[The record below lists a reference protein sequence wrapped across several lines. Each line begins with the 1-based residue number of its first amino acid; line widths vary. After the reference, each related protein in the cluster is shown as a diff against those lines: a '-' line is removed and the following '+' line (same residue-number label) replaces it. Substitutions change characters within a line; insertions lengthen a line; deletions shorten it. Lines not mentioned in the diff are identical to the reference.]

1 MAQIQ
6 RKTRIKAWTVPFF
19 YAVAALTLAVASM
32 RLAYVLLPSS
42 VSTISVNAAI
52 GIYSS
57 IASGMLALSAIVFS
71 LTFVMVQFSATAYSP
86 RLVLWIGQDPVLSH
100 AMGVFT
106 ATFLYALVALAWVD
120 RNGSG
125 RVPLIG
131 IVTVTALLVLSVI
144 MFIGLIQRVN
154 MLQVTQ
160 MLVFTGDQGR
170 EIVEKLYPPLE
181 TPACPIW
188 AEGCGAP
195 RLQTLTHHGQPQIV
209 QSVDVPALVE
219 IASRAGCTIELT
231 AAVGDAILDSTPI
244 LQIRGGVG
252 PFPEEPLR
260 RAIELGSERTFE
272 QDPKYAIRLLVDI
285 AIKALSPAIN
295 DPTTAV
301 QTLVQIEDLLLRLG
315 RRRLEIGV
323 FCDSDNRPRVF
334 VAFPSWEDFL
344 RLALDE
350 IRFYGANSMQ
360 VMRCMK
366 ATISELISVLPE
378 ERHQA
383 LRYWQHRL
391 ESTIDR
397 SFGDKLERLDAS
409 TEDRQGLG
417 VSRLSKR
424 NS

>member
-1 MAQIQ
+1 
-6 RKTRIKAWTVPFF
+6 
-19 YAVAALTLAVASM
+19 M

-42 VSTISVNAAI
+42 VSTISANAAI

-57 IASGMLALSAIVFS
+57 IASGMLALSVIVFS
-71 LTFVMVQFSATAYSP
+71 LTFVLVQFSATAYSP
-86 RLVLWIGQDPVLSH
+86 RLVVWIGQDPVLSH

-131 IVTVTALLVLSVI
+131 IVTVTVLLVLSVI

-195 RLQTLTHHGQPQIV
+195 RLQTLTHHGYPQIV

-244 LQIRGGVG
+244 LRIRGGVG
-252 PFPEEPLR
+252 P
-260 RAIELGSERTFE
+260 
-272 QDPKYAIRLLVDI
+272 
-285 AIKALSPAIN
+285 
-295 DPTTAV
+295 
-301 QTLVQIEDLLLRLG
+301 
-315 RRRLEIGV
+315 
-323 FCDSDNRPRVF
+323 
-334 VAFPSWEDFL
+334 
-344 RLALDE
+344 
-350 IRFYGANSMQ
+350 
-360 VMRCMK
+360 
-366 ATISELISVLPE
+366 LP
-378 ERHQA
+378 
-383 LRYWQHRL
+383 
-391 ESTIDR
+391 
-397 SFGDKLERLDAS
+397 
-409 TEDRQGLG
+409 
-417 VSRLSKR
+417 
-424 NS
+424 